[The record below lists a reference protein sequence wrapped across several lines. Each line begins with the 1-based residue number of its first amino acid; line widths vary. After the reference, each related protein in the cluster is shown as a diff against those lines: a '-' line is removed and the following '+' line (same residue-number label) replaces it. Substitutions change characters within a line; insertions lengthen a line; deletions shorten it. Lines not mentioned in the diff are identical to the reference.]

1 MPCLSG
7 FELYSRWV
15 LLGNEHIKTLQIKL
29 SRITVNSLVNL
40 DLAITDTCSVGL
52 CFSFFLLVDS

>member
-15 LLGNEHIKTLQIKL
+15 SLGNEHIKTLQIKL

-40 DLAITDTCSVGL
+40 HLAITDTCIWSL
-52 CFSFFLLVDS
+52 LFFFPFS